1 MKKFALLCIC
11 GAVAAAVL
19 TGCSGSDKLAQ
30 YKGVEGY
37 VASREVSEGEV
48 YAKVKEIMDANPN
61 YVEVDRPA

>member
-30 YKGVEGY
+30 YKGVDVY

-48 YAKVKEIMDANPN
+48 YAKGKEMD
-61 YVEVDRPA
+61 DR